1 MTPLLQDAWRA
12 LRQPGQLLGSLGL
25 MLGLAALLITGQMA
39 WTLAD
44 TDPAIPSSDRVILL
58 DFKGNPPGYESAW
71 FTASPVVFAEWL
83 KQRQLPL
90 DLITRASEEALRLR
104 VGGALEPVHLLLADP
119 EWVQLFGQQALHG
132 DLAAVM
138 ASRDQLAITPRLVR
152 RLWGELPLD
161 KAIGRELESRGQRY
175 RIGAVIPQPDPRS
188 PQSQHELLAGY
199 GNQANPKTTEDLQA
213 VYMINGRVYAQLRAG
228 VGVEAVGAWM
238 REAFRAS
245 PGYQQLPAEW
255 KSNREAAY
263 FRGLAITQLPFEGQA
278 NELRWMQ
285 VGALGGA
292 SLLLLLL
299 AVVNV
304 ANLQAA
310 QMLQRQRETALR
322 RALGADA
329 AGLLRLWAAEL
340 LLPLGLAAIG
350 ALLLAWWGLPVLAG
364 WMQLQLPEFP
374 ETELLAQLVLVLLV
388 LLPLLLAAPAWLALR
403 RPPAPALQ
411 GRSAS
416 EGPWGRRLRQGLL
429 ALQLGGALGLLAL
442 TGVLAAQYRHLLQ
455 LDRGFATENR
465 LVMSVLAEPADAHLA
480 APLLA
485 QLQNHP
491 AVSHWAMSDSAPARD
506 QRGASDLHVSDLT
519 RQRQVLRVNR
529 VTPGYFDTYGMR
541 VLAGDAKRFVGG
553 EPSLVIDAQAAAL
566 LGFSSPQA
574 AVGQLLRGGGEY
586 LQEGQE
592 QRRVIAVVAAVK
604 QESAREQAMPQ
615 AFLVGEQPHGNLTI
629 HGPDLP
635 ALRAAL
641 ERIWTGMGAPLVR
654 YLATADEQLAEAYR
668 QEGQMTGL
676 IAGVAL
682 LAVVVAASGAYA
694 LVADT
699 LRRRR
704 REIVLHRLH
713 GASGIAVA
721 GVVAREFAPPLVT
734 ALLIALPVAAWLGRL
749 YLAGFVDRVD
759 PVAGLLLPM
768 GAAALLLLAVT
779 LLAALRHL
787 RLALK
792 LRPIEALA

>member
-1 MTPLLQDAWRA
+1 MTPLLQDACRA
-12 LRQPGQLLGSLGL
+12 LRQPGQLLGGLGL
-25 MLGLAALLITGQMA
+25 MLGLAALLIVGQLA
-39 WTLAD
+39 WRLAD
-44 TDPAIPSSDRVILL
+44 TDPAIPEAERVIVL

-71 FTASPVVFAEWL
+71 FTASPVVFAEWF

-90 DLITRASEEALRLR
+90 DLITRTSEDALRLR
-104 VGGALEPVHLLLADP
+104 VGGQLEPVHTLLADP

-152 RLWGELPLD
+152 RLWGELSLD
-161 KAIGRELESRGQRY
+161 QAIGRELDSRGQRY
-175 RIGAVIPQPDPRS
+175 RIGAVIPQPDPRN

-199 GNQANPKTTEDLQA
+199 GSQANPKTAEDLQA
-213 VYMINGRVYAQLRAG
+213 VYMINGRVYARLRPGAD
-228 VGVEAVGAWM
+228 VNAVGAWM

-255 KSNREAAY
+255 KTNREAAY

-278 NELRWMQ
+278 NALRWMQ

-322 RALGADA
+322 RALGADT
-329 AGLLRLWAAEL
+329 AGLLRLWASEL
-340 LLPLGLAAIG
+340 LLPLGLAGLG
-350 ALLLAWWGLPVLAG
+350 ALLLAWWGLPVLAN
-364 WMQLQLPEFP
+364 WMQLQLPGFP
-374 ETELLAQLVLVLLV
+374 EPGLLALLGLVLLV

-411 GRSAS
+411 GRTAS

-429 ALQLGGALGLLAL
+429 ALQLGGALALLAL
-442 TGVLAAQYRHLLQ
+442 TGILAAQYRHLLQ

-465 LVMSVLAEPADAHLA
+465 LVMSVLAEPEDAHLA

-485 QLQNHP
+485 QLQNNP
-491 AVSHWAMSDSAPARD
+491 AISHWAMSDNAPARD
-506 QRGASDLHVSDLT
+506 QSWTSDLHVSDRT

-541 VLAGDAKRFVGG
+541 VLAGDAKRFIGG
-553 EPSLVIDAQAAAL
+553 EPSLVIDVRAAAL

-604 QESAREQAMPQ
+604 QESAREQPMPQ
-615 AFLVGEQPHGNLTI
+615 AFLIDEQPHGNLTL

-682 LAVVVAASGAYA
+682 LAVGVAALGAYA

-713 GASGIAVA
+713 GADGIAVA
-721 GVVAREFAPPLVT
+721 GVVAREFAAPLGA
-734 ALLIALPVAAWLGRL
+734 ALLIALPLAAWLGQR
-749 YLAGFVDRVD
+749 YLAGFVDRID
-759 PVAGLLLPM
+759 PLPGLALPM
-768 GAAALLLLAVT
+768 AAAALLLLAVT
-779 LLAALRHL
+779 GLAALRHL